1 MTREYFMKSLKDFNF
16 KNKRALARVDLN
28 LPIEE
33 GEVVNDFRL
42 KAILPTIDYLI
53 KERAAVILISHLGRP
68 QCRDEKFSMK
78 PVAER
83 LAEALKKEV
92 KFFDDYLNPA
102 VKEKIKQ
109 FQPGQVALLENL
121 RFYPEEE
128 KNEPQFAEQL
138 ADLADIFVEDG
149 FGVVHRAHASTVGIP
164 KYLPHCAGLLLEK
177 EIKILSRIVKNP
189 QRPLVVLIGGA
200 KISSKIK
207 VVRSFLEKADNLL
220 LGGALANT
228 VISAKGFAI
237 GRSICEEEMVEE
249 VKKLNLTDT
258 KLHIPVDVIVSASAE
273 GKAPARIAPV
283 GNTEEE
289 EMILDI
295 GPDTI
300 DIFSNIISQAKTVV
314 WSGPMGLFE
323 VDKFSAGSKEI
334 AQIVAKSRAFKVI
347 GGGDSINLLGKLNFL
362 DKIDHVSTG
371 GGAMLN
377 FLAGEKMPGIEALE

>member
-1 MTREYFMKSLKDFNF
+1 MKSLKDFNF
-16 KNKRALARVDLN
+16 KNKRVLARVDLN
-28 LPIEE
+28 LPIED

-53 KERAAVILISHLGRP
+53 KEGAAVILISHLGRP
-68 QCRDEKFSMK
+68 QGREEKFSLK
-78 PVAER
+78 PVAKR
-83 LAEALKKEV
+83 LAEALKKEI

-102 VKEKIKQ
+102 IKEKIKQ
-109 FQPGQVALLENL
+109 LQPGEVALLENL

-164 KYLPHCAGLLLEK
+164 KYLPCCAGLLLEK
-177 EIKILSRIVKNP
+177 EIKVLSMIIKNP
-189 QRPLVVLIGGA
+189 QRPLAVLIGGA

-207 VVRSFLEKADNLL
+207 VVKNFLKNADNLL

-237 GRSICEEEMVEE
+237 GRSICEGEMVEE

-258 KLHIPVDVIVSASAE
+258 KLHIPVDVIVSVSAE
-273 GKAPARIAPV
+273 GEAPARIAPV
-283 GNTEEE
+283 GNTEDE

-334 AQIVAKSRAFKVI
+334 AQIVAKSRAFKVV
-347 GGGDSINLLGKLNFL
+347 GGGDSINLLGKLNLL

-377 FLAGEKMPGIEALE
+377 FLAGEKMPGIEAIET